1 MLVSPGPPTL
11 WAELRT
17 APVLP
22 GCSLQPHENPSP
34 LAVLSLPNLPAPANT
49 SQQTCKLT
57 HPLELQ
63 TQIISSGGFV
73 GLAHK
78 WLAMAAW

>member
-1 MLVSPGPPTL
+1 MLVNPPTL
-11 WAELRT
+11 CGRAKDSSH
-17 APVLP
+17 LP
-22 GCSLQPHENPSP
+22 GPSLQPHENST
-34 LAVLSLPNLPAPANT
+34 LFAVLSFSSLPAPANM